1 MSQDRQ
7 RTGAAAHF
15 RLLIATGNRGKA
27 RELRRLFAD
36 LPVELLDP
44 NDFARISEAAETGTS
59 FRENAAL
66 KAAGYARQTGIWA
79 LADDSGLEV
88 EALGGAPGVYSARF
102 GGPAAAYDTKIA
114 ALLRQIAEAGG
125 RNRRARFVCAM
136 ALADPGG
143 EIRLEAAG
151 ICDGTI
157 PDAPRGTLGFGYDPV
172 FIPEGFDRT
181 FGELPDD
188 IKQEISH
195 RARASAEILR
205 YLLDFIDV

>member
-1 MSQDRQ
+1 MGEDLK
-7 RTGAAAHF
+7 RTAATGRF

-27 RELRRLFAD
+27 RELRRLFAE
-36 LPVELLDP
+36 LPVEFLDL
-44 NDFARISEAAETGTS
+44 NDFARISEAAETGAS

-88 EALGGAPGVYSARF
+88 EALGGAPGIYSARF
-102 GGPAAAYDTKIA
+102 GGPAAGYDTKIA
-114 ALLRQIAEAGG
+114 ALLRQIADAGG
-125 RNRRARFVCAM
+125 RSRRARFVCAM
-136 ALADPGG
+136 ALAGPGG
-143 EIRLEAAG
+143 EIRFEAVG

-157 PDAPRGTLGFGYDPV
+157 ADAPRGTLGFGYDPV
-172 FIPEGFDRT
+172 FIPEGFDQT

-188 IKQEISH
+188 IKQQISH
-195 RARASAEILR
+195 RARASAQILR